1 MTETPKRRGRPPG
14 AKNKPKSP
22 ETDFLPNDEDYF
34 FVRDAATKERAPERL
49 HVLVRF
55 KLRTGED
62 PEDVELLWPKGWAI
76 PTQGDTV
83 RHGGLAGIVMGIEYD
98 PERGRI
104 TLVTR

>member
-1 MTETPKRRGRPPG
+1 MLNESLRGIAATQRQALAAAATMPIGGRPEPTE
-14 AKNKPKSP
+14 S
-22 ETDFLPNDEDYF
+22 
-34 FVRDAATKERAPERL
+34 ERL

-83 RHGGLAGIVMGIEYD
+83 RHGGLVGLVMGIEYD
-98 PERGRI
+98 PERSRI